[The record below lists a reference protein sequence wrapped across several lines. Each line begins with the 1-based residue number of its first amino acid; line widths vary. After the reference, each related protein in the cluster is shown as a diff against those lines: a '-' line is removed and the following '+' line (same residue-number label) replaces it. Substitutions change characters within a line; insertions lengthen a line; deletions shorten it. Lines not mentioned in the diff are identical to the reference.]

1 MGAVSKCK
9 IQVSLPQRFLINAI
23 VVSTIDKISILKQVL
38 KNKFSIVLNTIE
50 NAITRLELLT

>member
-1 MGAVSKCK
+1 MGDVSKRK